1 MRRPFPRTSGSPQA
15 TPIVETPAHY
25 APTLFWSLALLSE
38 VVIGSVEPTMSCVSC
53 ETRCKDSQKSPHC
66 YRLIWK
72 SAKLYV
78 ILAENC
84 SDWKEIVDFRLNS
97 RLKNGWTKTG
107 RLQRKMKTDEMRDLR
122 PSENLTQV
130 WHLIIR
136 FSCFPVL
143 CDFHLRCC
151 VLQTFLDSDFSEW
164 HLFVL

>member
-53 ETRCKDSQKSPHC
+53 ETRCKNSQTSPHC
-66 YRLIWK
+66 YRLICK
-72 SAKLYV
+72 SAKFYV

-84 SDWKEIVDFRLNS
+84 SDWKEIVDFRLNA

-107 RLQRKMKTDEMRDLR
+107 RIQRKMKTEKGTGSSRAREFHSHPLTEPCVKVAAHTALNTLCFVHMLLSSYPPLCLR
-122 PSENLTQV
+122 V
-130 WHLIIR
+130 
-136 FSCFPVL
+136 V
-143 CDFHLRCC
+143 
-151 VLQTFLDSDFSEW
+151 
-164 HLFVL
+164 